1 MARRILRYQ
10 IIGFAL
16 LIAISWLDEWVGLS
30 ALFFG
35 GVHVPNYREAIFET
49 LAVIAVATPICIRTE
64 RITKRL
70 LYLEGFLRVC
80 AWCGRV
86 QDSQIRTTHGICEA
100 CSAREKRKAKRRDP
114 KVAPFDFVRGLKED

>member
-10 IIGFAL
+10 ILGFAL
-16 LIAISWLDEWVGLS
+16 LIIISWLDEWIGLG

-35 GVHVPNYREAIFET
+35 GAHVPNYREAIFET
-49 LAVIAVATPICIRTE
+49 LVIIAVAAPICIRTK
-64 RITKRL
+64 RISDRL

-86 QDSQIRTTHGICEA
+86 QDSQIRTTHGICVA
-100 CSAREKRKAKRRDP
+100 CSAREKRKATRRDLAGRA
-114 KVAPFDFVRGLKED
+114 V